1 MEKFNKA
8 MLSIDEKFNSLL
20 DECRAAIKQ
29 AFIDNVRIINTA
41 RFTIINNEGS
51 VIVIDPLEDVK
62 QNLDEIRS
70 ADKLMDIITE
80 ISYTK

>member
-1 MEKFNKA
+1 MEKFNKV
-8 MLSIDEKFNSLL
+8 MLSIDEKFNNLL